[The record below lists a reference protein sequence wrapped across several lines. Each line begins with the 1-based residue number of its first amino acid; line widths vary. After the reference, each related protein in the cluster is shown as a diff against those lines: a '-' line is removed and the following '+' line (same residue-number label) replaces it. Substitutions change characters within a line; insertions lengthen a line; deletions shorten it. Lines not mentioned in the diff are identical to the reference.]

1 MSFSFNWRKKELTYD
16 DCQLLEPEFSR
27 AVQAVI
33 PWSRITFFPASA
45 KKVPEKWQKSFE
57 LVLAEKE
64 LFFDQEKDEM
74 FLPLSV
80 GSGKPLTV
88 VVLEQVGSI
97 NTGELAG
104 LHRRLITKLTRLK
117 QWAIEPITGL
127 LSGHCFLA
135 RINDVISWIPE
146 TDKSSSRIT
155 LAMVEM
161 YPRVKDAEQA
171 ALYLS
176 KAGAYLDSLIGHIAM
191 TCHFG
196 SGVFGLFWD
205 NTSHGNSLKI
215 VDMLL
220 RWLKREDISRVHIGL
235 SFSDNSE
242 NFVNG
247 GLETMQEQAWEA
259 LQTARKRGPYSL
271 CSAASLV
278 KLQDYPLRRLPRP
291 VTLALRRLWRK
302 KEFFSLFIMRLEQP
316 VSEEHFPARIITLV
330 GPEVKLLTIDLQE
343 AVIFI
348 PDADAEKAMEWG
360 NDFKKRLKKAGLTC
374 SLGLACYPFND
385 YRKSDIPVNSRKALH
400 HSGFYGPDS
409 LTLFDSVSLNISGDV
424 YYNEGNLARAV
435 REYRKGLELDPE
447 NINLLNSLGVTLAQ
461 MNQYRRAIPLF
472 EQVLAINSNDFM
484 ALFNLGFALL
494 TRHETETALARFEE
508 ALKIDSRNFGLLL
521 QLGKLYCRA
530 GRYEEAVDVL
540 QKGRNLVAGKQRDI
554 GHGAVYHY
562 LGEAWARLG
571 QNREAIKNLQQAVS
585 HNPRDAGS
593 LSLLGELYDLEKEGD
608 EISLSLCQ
616 QAVRLDGSRWQ
627 YWLRFGKVQLNQGD
641 AAQACKSF
649 EHGLRVNRKKSE
661 IWYFLGRA
669 CEKMADKRAIK
680 MYSKAIRLDNNNQ
693 EALGALARLQA
704 KQEKKGD

>member
-1 MSFSFNWRKKELTYD
+1 MSFSFNWRRKELTCN

-27 AVQAVI
+27 ALQAVI
-33 PWSRITFFPASA
+33 PCSRITFFPAA
-45 KKVPEKWQKSFE
+45 ARKVPEKWHKSLE

-64 LFFDQEKDEM
+64 LFFDQEKDAI
-74 FLPLSV
+74 FLPLSA

-88 VVLEQVGSI
+88 AVLEQVGSV
-97 NTGELAG
+97 NAEELAG
-104 LHRRLITKLTRLK
+104 LHRRLSTKLIRLK

-146 TDKSSSRIT
+146 TDKSSSPIT

-161 YPRVKDAEQA
+161 YPRVKDAGQA

-196 SGVFGLFWD
+196 CGVFGLFWD
-205 NTSHGNSLKI
+205 NSSHNNSLKI
-215 VDMLL
+215 TDMLL

-235 SFSDNSE
+235 SFSDNSDL
-242 NFVNG
+242 VNG

-278 KLQDYPLRRLPRP
+278 KSQDHPLRRLPRS

-302 KEFFSLFIMRLEQP
+302 KDFFSLFTMRLEQP
-316 VSEEHFPARIITLV
+316 VNEEHFPARIITLA
-330 GPEVKLLTIDLQE
+330 GPEVKLLTIDQQE

-348 PDADAEKAMEWG
+348 PDADAEKATEWG
-360 NDFKKRLKKAGLTC
+360 NNFKKRLKKAGLTC

-385 YRKSDIPVNSRKALH
+385 YRKSDIPANSRKALLH
-400 HSGFYGPDS
+400 TGFYGPDS
-409 LTLFDSVSLNISGDV
+409 LTLFDNVSLNISGDV

-472 EQVLAINSNDFM
+472 EQVLTIDSNDFM

-494 TRHETETALARFEE
+494 ARNETETALARFEE

-530 GRYEEAVDVL
+530 GRYEEAVNVL
-540 QKGRNLVAGKQRDI
+540 QKGRDLVAGEQRDI

-571 QNREAIKNLQQAVS
+571 QNRKAIKNLQQAVT

-593 LSLLGELYDLEKEGD
+593 LSLLGELYNLEKEGD
-608 EISLSLCQ
+608 EISLSLCR

-661 IWYFLGRA
+661 IWYFLGLA

-680 MYSKAIRLDNNNQ
+680 MYAKAIRLDNDNQ
-693 EALGALARLQA
+693 EALEALARLQV
-704 KQEKKGD
+704 KQD